1 MSQPLVSIIVP
12 AYNAEEYLPK
22 TFDCILHQTVSDW
35 ELIVVD
41 DGAKDQTPRIC
52 DEYASKDERIRC
64 IHKQNGGVSAARNI
78 GLDNVRGKYVTFVDA
93 DDYIAP
99 HYLEVL
105 TKSIGDVDI
114 NFFPMKAVGSESE
127 IPASEKAFELMYNVY
142 SLQEGYIEV
151 VKKGLLHPPYC
162 KLFRNEIISKN
173 NLRFER
179 EVAMGEDLLFNLS
192 YLEFCRSIVV
202 GENVIYYYIK
212 GNSVLSKT
220 IRKDYADLQ
229 LRFYRER
236 ESFCQRHNIDYTLSS
251 NRFAILF
258 EAFSSIARATNLSKM
273 EKRDALDRISRSD
286 LISEYLFEDKA
297 HSLREYVFRFVL
309 RFPFL
314 NKLF

>member
-1 MSQPLVSIIVP
+1 MNQPLVSIIVP
-12 AYNAEEYLPK
+12 AYNAEKYLPK
-22 TFDCILHQTVSDW
+22 TIEGILHQTISDW

-64 IHKQNGGVSAARNI
+64 IHKQNGGVSVARNI
-78 GLDNVRGKYVTFVDA
+78 GLDNARGKYVTFVDA
-93 DDYIAP
+93 DDFMVP

-127 IPASEKAFELMYNVY
+127 IPVSEKAFELMYNAY

-162 KLFRNEIISKN
+162 KLYRNKIISKN
-173 NLRFER
+173 SLRFEKG
-179 EVAMGEDLLFNLS
+179 VAMGEDLLFNLS
-192 YLEFCRSIVV
+192 YLEFCKSLVV

-251 NRFAILF
+251 NRFAIIF

-273 EKRDALDRISRSD
+273 EKHDALDRISHSD
-286 LISEYLFEDKA
+286 LISEYLFEDKS